1 MRSQRLTDR
10 RSDTSDP
17 EIAGGG
23 GPTKAHAERRR
34 PPVALGRRDAI
45 EAERELFDAT
55 DIRSVRILG
64 INALGT
70 IHRHAADLLAVV
82 AGGGTV
88 QVLMLNPESEE
99 FRKHRDAQ
107 EKRGG
112 KVSDRL
118 LSELEAS
125 MAILRDIFNHLIH
138 AYGFDVDSLAERFQ
152 IRLSEIRA
160 DTSYLVVETPVR
172 RSLLYRSARISPVD
186 RWQNPPATLIT
197 VEREAP
203 SQDFAE
209 RADKVAGIWEKAK
222 PVPLE
227 SLQSEIRIVSP
238 RKRDIPHVYAQAV
251 ELHKKRRLD
260 EAAALYRTVLRLE
273 PPRPASASE
282 LRLAKR
288 HLPRVW
294 TTLSEP
300 FALKDLVVVIHPV
313 RAQRLLGYHLIW
325 EDDIDYLD
333 DNDPADHEIVW
344 VKYSP
349 DRRVEGAWSFWHSS
363 VLSTSKSVADANA
376 HGGRVKVNVQWGKH
390 GSLLDGWEERI
401 GIDESNPAYPE
412 LKPLEFSRLKK
423 ERRPAVG
430 HYAERWP
437 KRFEGKRDEFLAF
450 PLQVDLERKLDEHP
464 MVVVGRH
471 ANAVITQWYVPYN
484 IRPKFDWPNGSDA
497 AAPDL

>member
-17 EIAGGG
+17 EIVAGG
-23 GPTKAHAERRR
+23 GPTKAARRRR
-34 PPVALGRRDAI
+34 PVAIARHDAI
-45 EAERELFDAT
+45 EAERELFDAA

-64 INALGT
+64 INALGI

-88 QVLMLNPESEE
+88 QILMLDPESDE

-107 EKRGG
+107 EKQGG

-118 LSELEAS
+118 LSELETS
-125 MAILRDIFNHLIH
+125 IAILRDILNHLLH
-138 AYGFDVDSLAERFQ
+138 ANGLDMNALAERFQ
-152 IRLSEIRA
+152 IRLFDHRA
-160 DTSYLVVETPVR
+160 DIAYLVVETPPR
-172 RSLLYRSARISPVD
+172 RSLLFHSARISPVH
-186 RWQNPPATLIT
+186 RWRSAPATLIT
-197 VEREAP
+197 VEGEAA
-203 SQDFAE
+203 SRDYAE
-209 RADKVAGIWEKAK
+209 RADMVAAIWEKAK
-222 PVPLE
+222 PVPIE
-227 SLQSEIRIVSP
+227 SLRSNIRIVSP
-238 RKRDIPHVYAQAV
+238 RKRDIPHIYAQAV

-260 EAAALYRTVLRLE
+260 EATTLYRTVLRLE
-273 PPRPASASE
+273 PPRPASVSE

-300 FALKDLVVVIHPV
+300 FALKDVVVVIHPD
-313 RAQRLLGYHLIW
+313 RTQRLLAYHLIW

-349 DRRVEGAWSFWHSS
+349 DHRVEGAWSFWHSS
-363 VLSTSKSVADANA
+363 VLSTSKAVADANA
-376 HGGRVKVNVQWGKH
+376 HGGRVKINVEWGKH
-390 GSLLDGWEERI
+390 GSLLEGWEERI
-401 GIDESNPAYPE
+401 GIDESIPAFPA
-412 LKPLEFSRLKK
+412 LQPLQFSRLRK

-437 KRFEGKRDEFLAF
+437 KRFEGERDDFLAF
-450 PLQVDLERKLDEHP
+450 PLEVDLERKLDEHR

-471 ANAVITQWYVPYN
+471 ANAVITQWYLPYN
-484 IRPKFDWPNGSDA
+484 IRPKFDWPNGTDA
-497 AAPDL
+497 AAPNP

>member
-1 MRSQRLTDR
+1 MTDR
-10 RSDTSDP
+10 QSETSGP
-17 EIAGGG
+17 EITGTS

-34 PPVALGRRDAI
+34 RPVAATRPNAI

-64 INALGT
+64 INALGI

-88 QVLMLNPESEE
+88 QILMLNPESGE

-107 EKRGG
+107 ENRGG

-152 IRLSEIRA
+152 IRLSDDRA
-160 DTSYLVVETPVR
+160 DTAYVVVETSVR
-172 RSLLYRSARISPVD
+172 RSLLYRSARLSPVQ
-186 RWQNPPATLIT
+186 RWRSPPATLIT
-197 VEREAP
+197 VEREAA
-203 SQDFAE
+203 SRDFAE
-209 RADKVAGIWEKAK
+209 RADKVAGIWDEAK

-227 SLQSEIRIVSP
+227 SLQSNIRIVSP

-288 HLPRVW
+288 HLPRVC
-294 TTLSEP
+294 TTLREP
-300 FALKDLVVVIHPV
+300 FALKDLIVVIPPD
-313 RAQRLLGYHLIW
+313 REQRLLAYHLIW
-325 EDDIDYLD
+325 GDDIDYLD

-349 DRRVEGAWSFWHSS
+349 DGRAEGAWSFWHSS
-363 VLSTSKSVADANA
+363 VLSTSKAVADANA
-376 HGGRVKVNVQWGKH
+376 HRVKISVQWGKH
-390 GSLLDGWEERI
+390 GSLLEGWEERI
-401 GIDESNPAYPE
+401 GIDESIPAFPHFE
-412 LKPLEFSRLKK
+412 PLEFSRLKN
-423 ERRPAVG
+423 ERRRAVG

-437 KRFEGKRDEFLAF
+437 KRFEGDRSDFLAF
-450 PLQVDLERKLDEHP
+450 PVEVDLEGKLDEHR

-471 ANAVITQWYVPYN
+471 ANAVITQWYLPYN

-497 AAPDL
+497 AAPPL